1 MTWEGLA
8 GDGNDARLI
17 VQLRFGV
24 ARRRWLVVAVLWPRE
39 MTVFYSIHKGF
50 ECLLN
55 GCFSGH
61 KVRDEL
67 RWPRIQA
74 E

>member
-39 MTVFYSIHKGF
+39 MTVFYSIPKA
-50 ECLLN
+50 L
-55 GCFSGH
+55 S
-61 KVRDEL
+61 
-67 RWPRIQA
+67 A
-74 E
+74 S